1 MPGFVQYANVAFCPD
16 VIGIDILGMFGMTS
30 IILAGGKSSRLGQ
43 NKALQAI
50 EGKSLIQWV
59 VDRLAILST
68 EIIIATARGEAIPC
82 SSAVRIRT
90 VADIYP
96 GKGPL
101 GGIYS
106 GLIASSSSRA
116 IVVGC
121 DTPFLSVSLLE
132 YMTQIC
138 PAFDIVIPRIKNEVE
153 PLCAVYSKNCLAPI
167 QELLERDERQIR
179 KLFSM
184 VKVKYVEDDEINNFD
199 PEHLS
204 FFNINSQDDLDRARK
219 LAVEKRLLPSRS

>member
-1 MPGFVQYANVAFCPD
+1 
-16 VIGIDILGMFGMTS
+16 MTS
-30 IILAGGKSSRLGQ
+30 IILAGGKSLRLGLS
-43 NKALQAI
+43 KALQVI

-59 VDRLAILST
+59 VDGLAILST
-68 EIIIATARGEAIPC
+68 EIIIATAQGEAIPC
-82 SSAVRIRT
+82 SSAVRIKT

-101 GGIYS
+101 VGIYS
-106 GLIASSSSRA
+106 GLVASSNSRA

-138 PAFDIVIPRIKNEVE
+138 STFDVIVPRIKNELE
-153 PLCAVYSKNCLAPI
+153 PLCAVYSKNCLVPI
-167 QELLERDERQIR
+167 QGLLEQDELRIR

-184 VKVKYVEDDEINNFD
+184 VKVKYVEEDEINSFD
-199 PEHLS
+199 PKHLS
-204 FFNINSQDDLDRARK
+204 FFNVNSQADLERAKK
-219 LAVEKRLLPSRS
+219 LAVKKGMAAT

>member
-1 MPGFVQYANVAFCPD
+1 
-16 VIGIDILGMFGMTS
+16 MTS
-30 IILAGGKSSRLGQ
+30 IILAGGKSSRLGRS
-43 NKALQAI
+43 KALQVI

-59 VDRLAILST
+59 VDHLAILST
-68 EIIIATARGEAIPC
+68 EIIIATAHGEAIPC
-82 SSAVRIRT
+82 SSAARIKT

-101 GGIYS
+101 VGIYS

-132 YMTQIC
+132 YMTRIC
-138 PAFDIVIPRIKNEVE
+138 SIFDVVVPRIRNKLE
-153 PLCAVYSKNCLAPI
+153 PLCAVYSKICLVPI
-167 QELLERDERQIR
+167 QELLEQDELRIR

-184 VKVKYVEDDEINNFD
+184 VKVKYVEEDEINSFD
-199 PEHLS
+199 PKHLS
-204 FFNINSQDDLDRARK
+204 FFNINNQDDLDRARK
-219 LAVEKRLLPSRS
+219 LAAEKG

>member
-1 MPGFVQYANVAFCPD
+1 
-16 VIGIDILGMFGMTS
+16 MTS
-30 IILAGGKSSRLGQ
+30 IILAGGKSSRLGRS
-43 NKALQAI
+43 KALQAI
-50 EGKSLIQWV
+50 GGKSLIQWV
-59 VDRLAILST
+59 VDRLALLST
-68 EIIIATARGEAIPC
+68 EIIIATAHGEAISF
-82 SSAVRIRT
+82 SSAVKIKT

-101 GGIYS
+101 VGIYS

-121 DTPFLSVSLLE
+121 DTPFLSAGLLE

-138 PAFDIVIPRIKNEVE
+138 STFDIVVPRIKNKLE
-153 PLCAVYSKNCLAPI
+153 PLCAVYSKNCSGLI
-167 QELLERDERQIR
+167 QGLLEQDELRIR

-184 VKVKYVEDDEINNFD
+184 VKVKYVEEDEINRFD

-204 FFNINSQDDLDRARK
+204 FFNINSQDDLDRAKK
-219 LAVEKRLLPSRS
+219 LATEKGWLPSRN